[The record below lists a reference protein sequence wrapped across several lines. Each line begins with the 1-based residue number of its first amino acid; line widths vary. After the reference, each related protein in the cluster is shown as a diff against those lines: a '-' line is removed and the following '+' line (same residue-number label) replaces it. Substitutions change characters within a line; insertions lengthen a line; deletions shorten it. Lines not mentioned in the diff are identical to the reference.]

1 MRGISIELVLAISR
15 YQNLQYQNRHWELEM
30 VLNIFYWRIDGTHGV
45 IQSSIH
51 CLTVFHMFL
60 EKRGKQA
67 LGISSLIIRSHHL
80 PKKLLPAAVKE
91 SRTSLRSSSS
101 IEQLQLYGS
110 ETYTLWSCAISPPC
124 LFPTTQLTNNGD
136 CG

>member
-1 MRGISIELVLAISR
+1 MRGISIELVLAIGR
-15 YQNLQYQNRHWELEM
+15 YQNLQYHNRHRELEM
-30 VLNIFYWRIDGTHGV
+30 ALNIFNWHMDGTHGV
-45 IQSSIH
+45 VQSSIY

-60 EKRGKQA
+60 EKRGKRA
-67 LGISSLIIRSHHL
+67 LGISILIIRSHHL

-91 SRTSLRSSSS
+91 SRTSLCSSSS
-101 IEQLQLYGS
+101 IEQLQLYSS

-124 LFPTTQLTNNGD
+124 LHPTTQLTNNGD